1 MPVTCEAG
9 VAVDPVVMRT
19 MGSAVQARPLAK
31 LLAYIGREWR
41 ERGLNGL
48 WLALLRLG
56 GVLMHL
62 PEHLRLVRVLSHPA
76 SRDVAAYFPR
86 LAYRYTL
93 PYLSM
98 QFARDQ
104 RYDMLLAHYTALNQ
118 RFTPSFMPCVLAGA
132 VHVWRANMDGHE
144 LTVSFKGPCLRTRH
158 REGELTL
165 VMQVD
170 DVAVFEVSFAF
181 VPAAAVSGSPS
192 RPGGQAELVIYV
204 GRVQGLPGQYERIR
218 QATKLCGEVAPPDV
232 LMAGLAGLAR
242 ALGIHQILGVDND
255 SNISHETIR
264 RSRTSFEYA
273 EFWGR
278 YNARFIEGGHAVMDL
293 PFAEKPLTDI
303 AARHRKRTLLKRE
316 FKKTLADQ
324 VQAAMGSYLLKR

>member
-9 VAVDPVVMRT
+9 VAVDPAVMRPI
-19 MGSAVQARPLAK
+19 GAPVQTGPLAK
-31 LLAYIGREWR
+31 LLAHVGRELR
-41 ERGLNGL
+41 ERGVNGL
-48 WLALLRLG
+48 WQASLRLG
-56 GVLMHL
+56 GVLLRL

-76 SRDVAAYFPR
+76 SQSAAAYFPR

-98 QFARDQ
+98 HFGRDQ
-104 RYDMLLAHYTALNQ
+104 RYDMLLAHYRVLNQ

-132 VHVWRANMDGHE
+132 AQVWRTNMDAHE

-165 VMQVD
+165 VMQID
-170 DVAVFEVSFAF
+170 GIAVFEMSFAF
-181 VPAAAVSGSPS
+181 VPASSVSGDAS
-192 RPGGQAELVIYV
+192 RPGAQPDLAIYV

-218 QATKLCGEVAPPDV
+218 QATKVCGEVAPPDL
-232 LMAGLAGLAR
+232 LMAALAGLAR
-242 ALGIHQILGVDND
+242 ALGIRHIAGGNNDN
-255 SNISHETIR
+255 NISHETIR
-264 RSRTSFEYA
+264 RSSTSFEYV

-293 PFAEKPLTDI
+293 PFAEKPITDI

-316 FKKTLADQ
+316 FKKSLADQ
-324 VQAAMGSYLLKR
+324 VQAAMSPYLLKR

>member
-9 VAVDPVVMRT
+9 VAVDPVVMRP
-19 MGSAVQARPLAK
+19 MGLSVQAGPLAK
-31 LLAYIGREWR
+31 LLAYVDRELR
-41 ERGLNGL
+41 ERGLKGL

-56 GVLMHL
+56 GVVLRL
-62 PEHLRLVRVLSHPA
+62 PEHRRLMRVLSHPA

-98 QFARDQ
+98 QFGRDQ
-104 RYDMLLAHYTALNQ
+104 RYDMLSAHYTVLNQ

-132 VHVWRANMDGHE
+132 VHVWRANLDGCE
-144 LTVSFKGPCLRTRH
+144 LTVSLKGPCLRTRH

-170 DVAVFEVSFAF
+170 DVAVFEMSFAF
-181 VPAAAVSGSPS
+181 VPAASVSAGGLL
-192 RPGGQAELVIYV
+192 PGGQSELAIYV

-232 LMAGLAGLAR
+232 LMAGLVGLAR
-242 ALGIHQILGVDND
+242 ALGIQHVVGVDND

-264 RSRTSFEYA
+264 RSRTSFEYV

-278 YNARFIEGGHAVMDL
+278 YNARFIEGGHAVMAL
-293 PFAEKPLTDI
+293 PFAEKPIADV

-316 FKKTLADQ
+316 FKKSLADQ
-324 VQAAMGSYLLKR
+324 VHAAMGPYLLQR